1 MGPPPTRKR
10 GDAARQAGPA
20 RRPHSRPQGSK
31 GWPLWAEPPNPQS
44 GRPQEPW
51 LSSGQAGLLLT
62 APCQSTKC
70 HLGLPTSSLFPQVP
84 GTRPGPPPPSP
95 WPPAEVSPR
104 GGSGSINCTEPTP
117 PHPTPA
123 APPTHQVVF
132 SNHTGSGLGPGAPV
146 AVGLEQSA
154 TSEHPAWMVG
164 AARDAAPSPVGC
176 SWSFPGAGEDG
187 VGRGGGAPVPA
198 QGRTRRVPTHSPQSG
213 CRVASS
219 GFSQSP
225 SQSGRRGLCPSSP
238 APCQRVSQPRAG

>member
-20 RRPHSRPQGSK
+20 CLPHSRPQGSR
-31 GWPLWAEPPNPQS
+31 GWPLWAEPRTPNQDVLTSPAPGQ
-44 GRPQEPW
+44 GRP
-51 LSSGQAGLLLT
+51 A
-62 APCQSTKC
+62 
-70 HLGLPTSSLFPQVP
+70 SSLLPHV
-84 GTRPGPPPPSP
+84 RPLNAIWAFQSPVSSTSPCPRHPP
-95 WPPAEVSPR
+95 
-104 GGSGSINCTEPTP
+104 TPTP
-117 PHPTPA
+117 PLAPSGSLPQRGQWVHQLHRTPRSPA
-123 APPTHQVVF
+123 APCARQVGF
-132 SNHTGSGLGPGAPV
+132 SPHTGWGLGPGAPV
-146 AVGLEQSA
+146 AVGLEQSV
-154 TSEHPAWMVG
+154 TSKHPAWMVG
-164 AARDAAPSPVGC
+164 AARVSAPSPVGC

-187 VGRGGGAPVPA
+187 VGRGGGALVPA